1 MDKTLAAF
9 EEALLTMDRQLARRL
24 FFEAHLQVEPLAS
37 IDKYVIAALDDIGR
51 GWESGDLALSQVYM
65 SGRICEELIEEAL
78 PCNAPTLR
86 ASPIIG
92 IAAFE
97 DHHMLG
103 KRIVQSMLRS
113 AGYRLIDYGRL
124 DAESA
129 VRHAEMDE
137 LEFLCLSVLMLNSAL
152 HLAPLKREL
161 EKLGTG
167 VRMIAGGAPFRLDE
181 NLGKEVGADA
191 VGRTASDAIDIIR
204 SFTRGAACQA

>member
-1 MDKTLAAF
+1 MDTTLAAF
-9 EEALLTMDRQLARRL
+9 EHALLTMDRQLARQLL
-24 FFEAHLQVEPLAS
+24 FETHEQLDPLAL

-51 GWESGDLALSQVYM
+51 GWESGELALSQVYM

-78 PCNAPTLR
+78 PSHAP
-86 ASPIIG
+86 SPRISPSIG

-103 KRIVQSMLRS
+103 KRLVQSMLHS
-113 AGYRLIDYGRL
+113 AGYTLIDYGRL
-124 DAESA
+124 DMESA

-152 HLAPLKREL
+152 HLEHLKREL

-167 VRMIAGGAPFRLDE
+167 VRLIVGGAPFRLDE

-191 VGRTASDAIDIIR
+191 VGRTASDAVNIIR
-204 SFTRGAACQA
+204 TFTGGAPCQA